1 MVNAPKLNL
10 GGAHAISYKLGFGLL
25 PFLIFGVPL
34 TINHKISN
42 LEFMKWCWAAAI
54 GTLLAAIFLLICD
67 KTFLKNRRSK
77 PVPNSWIF
85 ALGAALGAIKGSSTE
100 IIAKGWFHI
109 AGLSYESLA
118 VRTLNSAV
126 LGLLMISLLSYV
138 NFWWHSIRNVREELA
153 QDLRNF
159 EGTFLPVKMGDDQLV
174 REIDERLA
182 NAKSAF
188 ITKFTGQEDPQPLEV
203 ANYLRRMAQELIRPM
218 SHKINERSRGHFE
231 KTHFMRQLLLL
242 LPEAISPS
250 LPWLLALCIA
260 TNLRIAVESYGVW
273 RGSVFLVSVC
283 GLLLLTVLAIK
294 ETLKNLKPNW
304 ISILATLTLASLINT
319 FLANLINNLA
329 FHSKNP
335 FNFYLTFFWTITVF
349 FLVLA
354 AHAATALN
362 LLEIDDLENKYYKT
376 YLDNLK
382 QTLMRN
388 SQDMRLA
395 KFLHGTLS
403 TQLLTSAFRIEN
415 LAKTMNLP
423 AIKNEILIA
432 QQHLNIDLAPKTQQG
447 DLNLETVIRDA
458 FYKWGSLIQISS
470 AVEFEAAEINSYF
483 VTGIG
488 DLINEVLSNAHR
500 HGRASNIDL
509 TISAKDSHLEFI
521 AINDGQ
527 AIGKFNKGFGSRL
540 FDEVT
545 GNSWNIE
552 NLPDNRGVKFS
563 ARVAMESIPNRK
575 TN

>member
-1 MVNAPKLNL
+1 MVNTTKLNL

-42 LEFMKWCWAAAI
+42 LEFLQWCWAAAF

-67 KTFLKNRRSK
+67 KTFLKNRRTN

-100 IIAKGWFHI
+100 IIASSWFHI
-109 AGLSYESLA
+109 AGLSYKSIV

-159 EGTFLPVKMGDDQLV
+159 ESTFLPLNMGDDQLL
-174 REIDERLA
+174 REIEERLA
-182 NAKSAF
+182 DAKSAF
-188 ITKFTGQEDPQPLEV
+188 VTKFTGQEVTQPLEV
-203 ANYLRRMAQELIRPM
+203 AKYLRRMAQELIRPM
-218 SHKINERSRGHFE
+218 SHKINERSGGRFK
-231 KTHFMRQLLLL
+231 KTHFIRQLLLL

-250 LPWLLALCIA
+250 LPWLVALCIA

-273 RGSVFLVSVC
+273 KGSVFLVSVS
-283 GLLLLTVLAIK
+283 GLLLLIAQGIK
-294 ETLKNLKPNW
+294 VTLKNLKPNW
-304 ISILATLTLASLINT
+304 ISILTIITVASLINT
-319 FLANLINNLA
+319 ILANLINNFA
-329 FHSKNP
+329 FQSKNP
-335 FNFYLTFFWTITVF
+335 FNFYFTFFWTITVF
-349 FLVLA
+349 FLVLT
-354 AHAATALN
+354 AHTATSLSM
-362 LLEIDDLENKYYKT
+362 LEIADLENKYYKK

-388 SQDMRLA
+388 SQDVRLA

-415 LAKTMNLP
+415 LSKTMNLP

-432 QQHLNIDLAPKTQQG
+432 EQHMNIDLAPKTHQE
-447 DLNLETVIRDA
+447 DLNLETVIRDT
-458 FYKWGSLIQISS
+458 FYKWGSLMQISS
-470 AVEFEAAEINSYF
+470 IFEIGAAEINSD
-483 VTGIG
+483 VVMGMG

-500 HGRASNIDL
+500 HGGASNIDL
-509 TISAKDSHLEFI
+509 TLSATDSHLEFS
-521 AINDGQ
+521 AINNGQ
-527 AIGKFNKGFGSRL
+527 AIARFNKGYGSRL

-552 NLPDNRGVKFS
+552 NLPDNRGVKFT
-563 ARVAMESIPNRK
+563 ARVAVESTPNRK